1 MDKHIVHSDESGN
14 DDDSC
19 DDNHNHVSLLVMK
32 PFVCS
37 KLHVHKIG
45 LLHLLVL
52 HTSVIEI
59 NSLKGMKTYG

>member
-1 MDKHIVHSDESGN
+1 MPPLKVGKMDKHIIHSDESGN

-45 LLHLLVL
+45 LL
-52 HTSVIEI
+52 IR
-59 NSLKGMKTYG
+59 YD